1 MQRAN
6 NSRINKVRNKI
17 KPSSKDYYK
26 SVKHK
31 TIFSILQLLFIM
43 CFIFSLTQILKWWK
57 LNEHTEEV
65 KRLANSAIVYETSDK
80 NANGKYSSIDFKKLK
95 EINDDT
101 VAWIRVN
108 GTNIEY
114 PVVKTNNNYYYL
126 YHSFDKTK
134 SNAGWVF
141 MDYRNKLD
149 GTDKN
154 IIIYGHNRK
163 DGSIFGSL
171 KNILKETWYDEKD
184 NLEIEFWTENG
195 KEKYQVFSIYETEN
209 DDYYLST
216 TFDNYDEY
224 LNEIKNRSIKDF
236 GINLSNESNILT
248 LSTCSSSNKRR
259 IVLHAVNIDE

>member
-1 MQRAN
+1 MRRIN
-6 NSRINKVRNKI
+6 NSHRNKNKI
-17 KPSSKDYYK
+17 RLSSKYYNK
-26 SVKHK
+26 FVKQNR
-31 TIFSILQLLFIM
+31 IFTILQIVFLISFI
-43 CFIFSLTQILKWWK
+43 ISLTQIIKWCK
-57 LNEHTEEV
+57 LNEHTEEE
-65 KRLANSAIVYETSDK
+65 KRLANSAIVYETGNK

-95 EINDDT
+95 EKNDDT

-114 PVVKTNNNYYYL
+114 PIVKTNNNDYYL

-154 IIIYGHNRK
+154 IIIYG
-163 DGSIFGSL
+163 
-171 KNILKETWYDEKD
+171 EKD

-195 KEKYQVFSIYETEN
+195 KEKYQVFSIYEIEN
-209 DDYYLST
+209 EDYYLST
-216 TFDNYDEY
+216 TFDNYDEF
-224 LNEIKNRSIKDF
+224 LNKIKNRSIKDF

-259 IVLHAVNIDE
+259 IVLHAVNNR